1 MSVYQAT
8 KLPVLSLPFGAS
20 NFPYQLLDILK
31 DYEKVYL
38 WMDFDQMGQMNVEN
52 FASKIGSSKTIII
65 REKSKEEIQKLTGQ

>member
-1 MSVYQAT
+1 MSVYQVM
-8 KLPVLSLPFGAS
+8 KLPTLSLPFGAS

-52 FASKIGSSKTIII
+52 FA
-65 REKSKEEIQKLTGQ
+65 